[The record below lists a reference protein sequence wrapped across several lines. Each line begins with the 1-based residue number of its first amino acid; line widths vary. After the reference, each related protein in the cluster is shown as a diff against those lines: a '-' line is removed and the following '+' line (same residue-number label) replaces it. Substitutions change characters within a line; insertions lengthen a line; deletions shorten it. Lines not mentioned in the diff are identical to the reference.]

1 VSGRASAPSHARETE
16 GRPGYPPLL
25 MIMVMGPGRGSGVR
39 IRRYF
44 DTPFAVLTRQSASE

>member
-1 VSGRASAPSHARETE
+1 
-16 GRPGYPPLL
+16 
-25 MIMVMGPGRGSGVR
+25 MGPGRGSGVR